1 MKKKPK
7 LSEGQN
13 IIRGSVNT
21 AMLLMLLA
29 LPVSINIL
37 PQDLGF
43 PVLLIILIIIV
54 IMGRPNTDEVT
65 LAEPRWKWMLLRFL
79 VTAAFAVLAWNFAQL
94 TRAGG
99 MNPFAFGG
107 SGSTLINAG
116 TTAASQGAV
125 WTAMVVFWFLPAL
138 FISSYLATVITRRMF
153 VRSQEITQA

>member
-79 VTAAFAVLAWNFAQL
+79 VTAAFAVLAWNFESPRLSRRLQTL
-94 TRAGG
+94 RGWSHEQQIDEVRTR
-99 MNPFAFGG
+99 
-107 SGSTLINAG
+107 
-116 TTAASQGAV
+116 GA
-125 WTAMVVFWFLPAL
+125 
-138 FISSYLATVITRRMF
+138 
-153 VRSQEITQA
+153 